1 MERTEVIIPLAL
13 GFIIVMIYVLYVNG
27 LCAIRAIR
35 AVSFFGNLT
44 KYGVCKA
51 TVAGC
56 SGYIKRI
63 IKFNENGIY
72 QYILESNIKK
82 GDLEVRIFDTKK
94 EQKIVL
100 NKEHPKANITVKGKQ
115 RYYMLVNFQT
125 VTGTFTVSWQC
136 QNRFRIVAEKENDK

>member
-1 MERTEVIIPLAL
+1 MCYQSNT
-13 GFIIVMIYVLYVNG
+13 G
-27 LCAIRAIR
+27 
-35 AVSFFGNLT
+35 SFFFWKFDKIWSVQGN
-44 KYGVCKA
+44 
-51 TVAGC
+51 GC
-56 SGYIKRI
+56 RFIKRI
-63 IKFNENGIY
+63 IKFNANGIY